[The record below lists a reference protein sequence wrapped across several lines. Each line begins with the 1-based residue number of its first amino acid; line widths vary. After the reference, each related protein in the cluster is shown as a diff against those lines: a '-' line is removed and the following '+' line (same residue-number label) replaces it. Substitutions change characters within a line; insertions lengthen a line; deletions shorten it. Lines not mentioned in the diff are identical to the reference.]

1 MTPSNG
7 EPQSESGR
15 MKLHYLA
22 LRSLFC
28 CLFLLAGYC
37 FPPGLTYVA
46 QSKKTAA
53 DRIARAEAEE
63 CYIAALDMD
72 HRGRDREALQLYKKA
87 YDLDPASRLLRDI
100 VAGKYV
106 ETRRFKQ
113 ALAVLRRVRK
123 NTPDLSSDEKRLV
136 ADIYFKLGDTASTVK
151 EIESIAD
158 KAIPDYYNLG
168 AVYES
173 QGKTEKALRCFFE
186 VYNRGDSPIGMGLK
200 IIQMQ
205 MALRQYGAADSLV
218 SVMQSRYGEK
228 PEFCNLH
235 GLIALSKRDTARAL
249 VYFNKASAVD
259 SSFEDGARNAAQLYL
274 QKNDYPAAAAAYEY
288 LCRISV
294 QHHDAYARALAIVY
308 YYGKQYD
315 KAVPLLVSIL
325 GKYIDDPE
333 IHFFLG
339 CAYAELGKRDEA
351 HFEFEK
357 TLALK
362 EDYFEAWEHLYFL
375 AVHEKDLD
383 AALSVA
389 RRFAGRF
396 SDYAGAWRLVGSILS
411 LRKEF
416 GAAQTALSKAVALD
430 SADASAWF
438 DLGSCF
444 ERNNDIPHA
453 AAAFRK
459 VLQLQPADPAASNY
473 LGYMWADRGMKLD
486 SAKILLESALAREPD
501 NGAYLDSYGWILFR
515 MGDNAKAFEYIGK
528 ALTRIHNDPEVFEH
542 LGDIL
547 DQRNDVEGALQAYE
561 KCLEYNPDDQNRIR
575 RKILRLE
582 AIIRGKDAR

>member
-1 MTPSNG
+1 MTSSNG
-7 EPQSESGR
+7 ELQGESER
-15 MKLHYLA
+15 MKLHHRVLQ
-22 LRSLFC
+22 SLFC
-28 CLFLLAGYC
+28 CFFLLAGHC
-37 FPPGLTYVA
+37 SPPGLTYVA
-46 QSKKTAA
+46 QSQKKAA
-53 DRIARAEAEE
+53 DRISRADAEE
-63 CYIAALDMD
+63 YFIAALDMD

-106 ETRRFKQ
+106 EARRLRQ
-113 ALAVLRRVRK
+113 ALTVLKVK
-123 NTPDLSSDEKRLV
+123 NNTPDLSTDEQRLV
-136 ADIYFKLGDTASTVK
+136 ADIYFKLGDTVSTVK

-158 KAIPDYYNLG
+158 KGLPDYYNLG
-168 AVYES
+168 AIYES
-173 QGKTEKALRCFFE
+173 QGKMEKALRCFFE
-186 VYNRGDSPIGMGLK
+186 VYNRGDPQIGVGLK

-205 MALRQYGAADSLV
+205 MALHQYGAADSLV
-218 SVMQSRYGEK
+218 GVMQSRYGEK
-228 PEFCNLH
+228 PEFYNLH
-235 GLIALSKRDTARAL
+235 GLIALGGRDTARAL
-249 VYFNKASAVD
+249 DYFNKASAVD

-294 QHHDAYARALAIVY
+294 QHRDAYARALAVVY

-315 KAVPLLVSIL
+315 KAVPLLIALL

-339 CAYAELGKRDEA
+339 CSYAELEKPDEA
-351 HFEFEK
+351 RFEFEK
-357 TLALK
+357 ALALK

-375 AVHEKDLD
+375 AVREKDLD

-389 RRFAGRF
+389 RRFADKF
-396 SDYAGAWRLVGSILS
+396 PDYEGAWRLVGSILT
-411 LRKEF
+411 LRKQF
-416 GAAQTALSKAVALD
+416 VAAQTALSKAVALD

-444 ERNNDIPHA
+444 ERNNDVSHA

-459 VLQLQPADPAASNY
+459 VLQLLPADPAASNY

-486 SAKILLESALAREPD
+486 SAKILLESALSREPN

-515 MGDNAKAFEYIGK
+515 MGDNERAFEYIGK
-528 ALTRIHNDPEVFEH
+528 ALARIHNDPEVFEH
-542 LGDIL
+542 MGDIL
-547 DQRNDVEGALQAYE
+547 DQRNDADGALQAYE
-561 KCLEYNPDDQNRIR
+561 KCLEYNPDDQDQIR

-582 AIIRGKDAR
+582 AIIRCMDAR